1 MKHAASIP
9 ERRVEDLAQDMV
21 PVIAESIRKMAA
33 GRADIIGKSNATHV
47 AALIET
53 ARQLGLEKE
62 LAIAWE
68 RGN

>member
-1 MKHAASIP
+1 
-9 ERRVEDLAQDMV
+9 L

-33 GRADIIGKSNATHV
+33 GRVELIGKSTV
-47 AALIET
+47 TQLPALVET
-53 ARQLGLEKE
+53 ARRLGLEKE